1 MFRSR
6 REALAVGPASALLGV
21 LGYAV
26 AGAITVAATEPLV
39 SDPLA
44 LPAFGTPLEV
54 VASLGLGLV
63 AGAPLLA
70 AAGACYAVGT
80 GRADLRPVAAGV
92 ALGGLVHGVG
102 VAAVSAAVFMS
113 WLAPPLAARQ
123 ALVVAVFFAGVG
135 AMGALAGDV
144 LRQWDRSP
152 ADPSGAL
159 P

>member
-1 MFRSR
+1 MFRTR
-6 REALAVGPASALLGV
+6 HGALAIGPGSALLGV

-26 AGAITVAATEPLV
+26 AAAVTVAATEPLV

-54 VASLGLGLV
+54 AASLGLGLV
-63 AGAPLLA
+63 VGAPLVS
-70 AAGACYAVGT
+70 AAGACYVVGT
-80 GRADLRPVAAGV
+80 GRADLRRAAAGV
-92 ALGGLVHGVG
+92 VLGAVVHGGG
-102 VAAVSAAVFMS
+102 VALVSAAVFMP
-113 WLAPPLAARQ
+113 WLTPSMAAQQ
-123 ALVVAVFFAGVG
+123 ALVVAGFFVGLGV
-135 AMGALAGDV
+135 MGALAGDV

>member
-1 MFRSR
+1 MLRSR
-6 REALAVGPASALLGV
+6 RDALAVGPASALLGV

-26 AGAITVAATEPLV
+26 AGAITVALTEPLV

-63 AGAPLLA
+63 VGAPLVA
-70 AAGACYAVGT
+70 AVGACYAVGT
-80 GRADLRPVAAGV
+80 GRAALRPVAAGV
-92 ALGGLVHGVG
+92 VLGGLVHGAG
-102 VAAVSAAVFMS
+102 VAVVSAAAFMPWIEPS
-113 WLAPPLAARQ
+113 LAARQ
-123 ALVVAVFFAGVG
+123 ALVVAAFFAGVG
-135 AMGALAGDV
+135 AVGALAGDL
-144 LRQWDRSP
+144 LRQWGRSP